1 MITNIN
7 AITRFSYEATRLAIV
22 LSFLLSGG
30 TFTLHAQSSL
40 DTLLS
45 QYIRPDFTRSQLDF
59 RPNVNGSART
69 DNRPDMELVA
79 TLSTMLSTSY
89 SRVENTRGSQLS
101 ESIVMLANGSV
112 RKVGTSFAGLSVDYQ
127 GSRRIFYKPKRYVAL
142 HNELDAG
149 FTAVSNAT
157 DNYAIQSVN
166 DIGFGFGRV
175 ELVSDAVH
183 TARIIDML
191 ASEGVLLQEVS
202 ESDLLR
208 LADTIATM
216 KNRRF
221 FDSRLQR
228 IREVEAITRMLAEG
242 GYIEA
247 GDYYTFAILSDA
259 YDFEQVARP
268 FRSGSTVE
276 FLLGR
281 DFNYSSNSGWK
292 SADDLRATINWQRY
306 QVRSRYVST
315 AYSLSNRLSYRRA
328 REDFYQDRYT
338 NSIVG
343 MYTLYYAPT
352 NRVVWTTS
360 ALSSFLLDVRKRN
373 NSSSV
378 INDLS
383 IRVSSSVS
391 YYLSPEVRL
400 FASAVVQ
407 GSSKKDDAD
416 QPSNQFSR
424 ISLSFE
430 LGMLYSYF

>member
-183 TARIIDML
+183 TARI
-191 ASEGVLLQEVS
+191 
-202 ESDLLR
+202 
-208 LADTIATM
+208 
-216 KNRRF
+216 
-221 FDSRLQR
+221 
-228 IREVEAITRMLAEG
+228 
-242 GYIEA
+242 
-247 GDYYTFAILSDA
+247 AILSDA